1 MMSKGLLTQIGMV
14 AISIGIIF
22 TYVEPTF
29 SVIKETQDTVVLYQ
43 EEQAKVSAVNEQL
56 RTLVSKMENVSD
68 EDTERLEPYI
78 PNTVDVIEVPRDLML
93 ITKQSGASYVDA
105 KSLGDGRKSS
115 SRSRRDT
122 QASTANEPKQYSFSL
137 SVEGTYLQLKTLFS
151 LLEQNKYP
159 LEVQSVDITSNEGGF
174 LGAELT
180 LATYAQQ

>member
-1 MMSKGLLTQIGMV
+1 
-14 AISIGIIF
+14 
-22 TYVEPTF
+22 
-29 SVIKETQDTVVLYQ
+29 
-43 EEQAKVSAVNEQL
+43 
-56 RTLVSKMENVSD
+56 
-68 EDTERLEPYI
+68 
-78 PNTVDVIEVPRDLML
+78 ML